1 MKKIKE
7 FLNYSKNTN
16 AEHCANQ
23 LHPQVGLILNKIL
36 NW

>member
-7 FLNYSKNTN
+7 FLNYSKNIKAENYTN
-16 AEHCANQ
+16 Q
-23 LHPQVGLILNKIL
+23 FHPQVGLIFNKIL